1 METGGKRLWNLQ
13 EGGTVTG
20 WWGDDHTDS
29 LVPWKRGNSELCD
42 PAEGTARPR
51 AGGAPGLVQLPTV
64 KGEWEDKLKSKQLT
78 IKATGPAECKN
89 KMVSHSQMANK
100 GFWIWFQ

>member
-1 METGGKRLWNLQ
+1 MRLWGPWKQ
-13 EGGTVTG
+13 EENGTGTCRKEALLRGGG
-20 WWGDDHTDS
+20 EMSHTDS

-64 KGEWEDKLKSKQLT
+64 KGEWEDKLKS
-78 IKATGPAECKN
+78 
-89 KMVSHSQMANK
+89 S
-100 GFWIWFQ
+100 